1 MVIGN
6 NSIELYPKE
15 RVKLKVDAY
24 CMNLSC
30 GCAHGETMYL
40 TDLYMTNK
48 KVLAHQSRVWDYLDQ
63 KYEEVLK
70 PSPEGAEDG
79 EAA

>member
-40 TDLYMTNK
+40 TDLYMTNE
-48 KVLAHQSRVWDYLDQ
+48 KVGGYSVVQRLSDSVTQ
-63 KYEEVLK
+63 
-70 PSPEGAEDG
+70 
-79 EAA
+79 